1 MSILFAGGNMKK
13 VSVIVPCYNVE
24 RYIDVCL
31 QSIMSQT
38 ISKNDYEVILIN
50 DCSSDNTYK
59 HLQKWEADYSDI
71 ITVVN
76 LEQNCGVSN
85 SRNIGLEIATGEYVT
100 FIDSDDW
107 VESNYLERL
116 LEIAYDEYCDV
127 VLGAYNRTEKCE
139 YIQGLASKGKVYK
152 YHFKDISV
160 RKSFIIEYVWRS
172 SVWGALYKR
181 EFILRENLS
190 FPDGLL
196 YEDGFFLY
204 MVYFTADSIA
214 VCEDILYHYYKNQ
227 SGIIQGSCEAKQR
240 ERMVILYM
248 FYDIAVQKGLP
259 ELYYDELEL
268 LYIRKYYTEMLEIMF
283 RRFKNVNYAVFCEI
297 KSRLKQ
303 WFPNYINNKYIEDL
317 DRLFLRCSEYDFDE
331 SKLNEFRTVCLKKI
345 YGIEKLKTS
354 CSNELRDVPYPQ
366 LEEFE
371 WGLEQLLA
379 GSEDIEFE
387 EYIQLFKCVPILENP
402 NERIELLLDED
413 LFTRGAVYRYIVDRE
428 CMIEYL
434 KDKIKR
440 EDKNMELYG
449 RIIEAVI

>member
-59 HLQKWEADYSDI
+59 HLQNWEADYSDI

-85 SRNIGLEIATGEYVT
+85 SRNIGLEVAKGEYIT

-116 LEIAYDEYCDV
+116 LEIADDECCEV
-127 VLGAYNRTEKCE
+127 VLCAYNKTEKCE

-152 YHFKDISV
+152 YDFKDISV
-160 RKSFIIEYVWRS
+160 RKSFITEYVWRS

-196 YEDGFFLY
+196 YEDGFFIY

-214 VCEDILYHYYKNQ
+214 VCEDILYNYYKNQ

-240 ERMVILYM
+240 ERMVILHM

-268 LYIRKYYTEMLEIMF
+268 LYIRKYYTEMLDIMF

-303 WFPNYINNKYIEDL
+303 WFPNYMSNKYIEDL
-317 DRLFLRCSEYDFDE
+317 DRL
-331 SKLNEFRTVCLKKI
+331 
-345 YGIEKLKTS
+345 
-354 CSNELRDVPYPQ
+354 
-366 LEEFE
+366 
-371 WGLEQLLA
+371 
-379 GSEDIEFE
+379 
-387 EYIQLFKCVPILENP
+387 LFKM
-402 NERIELLLDED
+402 
-413 LFTRGAVYRYIVDRE
+413 Y
-428 CMIEYL
+428 
-434 KDKIKR
+434 
-440 EDKNMELYG
+440 
-449 RIIEAVI
+449 